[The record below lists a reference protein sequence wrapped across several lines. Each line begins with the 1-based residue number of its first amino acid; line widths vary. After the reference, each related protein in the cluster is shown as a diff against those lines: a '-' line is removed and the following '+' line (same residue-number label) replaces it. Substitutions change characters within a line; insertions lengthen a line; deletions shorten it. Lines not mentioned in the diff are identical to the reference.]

1 MKKIVTLGEL
11 LLRLSAPGH
20 ERFFQS
26 PNFEA
31 TFSGS
36 EANIA
41 CELAQLGN
49 RASYVTAVPD
59 NAIGE
64 AALSEVRKY
73 DVDLSTVIRKDGR
86 IGIYFLETGAYRRP
100 SNVVYDRENSCIAK
114 ALPSDFDWEA
124 VFADASWFHIS
135 GITPAVSENAYR
147 TTIEAI
153 AQAKKR
159 NITVSFDINYRAK
172 LWRYG
177 RRAEDAVKEIVKS
190 ADILITNEG
199 HIRFCLGITVP
210 GYDTSREGLP
220 DEYFEKISI
229 AVKREYPNIHTVALT
244 RRRTYTSDVNDFS
257 ALLHDKNGTFFV
269 SKNITSKI
277 SSIESEGEMRLRRD
291 SYTVFITSK
300 TRSTPSTSRRRPQ
313 ALSTRSPATS
323 RFSEKENWKR
333 SSEMKRR
340 EASSAETIRRFYLHG
355 RERTLCTRSTN

>member
-190 ADILITNEG
+190 ADVLITNEG

-210 GYDTSREGLP
+210 GYDTSKEGLP
-220 DEYFEKISI
+220 DEYFEKISL

-269 SKNITSKI
+269 SKKYHIENIVDRVGGGDAFAAGLIHGFHHFKDTQYTLDFATAAASFKHTI
-277 SSIESEGEMRLRRD
+277 PGDIAIFRKGELESLVEGETTG
-291 SYTVFITSK
+291 S
-300 TRSTPSTSRRRPQ
+300 
-313 ALSTRSPATS
+313 
-323 RFSEKENWKR
+323 
-333 SSEMKRR
+333 
-340 EASSAETIRRFYLHG
+340 IRR
-355 RERTLCTRSTN
+355 

>member
-100 SNVVYDRENSCIAK
+100 SNVVYDRENSCIAE

-190 ADILITNEG
+190 ADVLITNEG

-210 GYDTSREGLP
+210 GYDTSKEGLP
-220 DEYFEKISI
+220 DEYFEKISL

-269 SKNITSKI
+269 SKKYHIENIVDRVGGGDAFAAGLIHGFHHFKDTQYALDFATAAASFKHTI
-277 SSIESEGEMRLRRD
+277 PGDIAIFRKGELESLVEGETTG
-291 SYTVFITSK
+291 S
-300 TRSTPSTSRRRPQ
+300 
-313 ALSTRSPATS
+313 
-323 RFSEKENWKR
+323 
-333 SSEMKRR
+333 
-340 EASSAETIRRFYLHG
+340 IRR
-355 RERTLCTRSTN
+355 

>member
-41 CELAQLGN
+41 CELAQLEN

-100 SNVVYDRENSCIAK
+100 SNVVYDRENSCIAE

-190 ADILITNEG
+190 ADVLITNEG

-210 GYDTSREGLP
+210 GYDTSKEGLP
-220 DEYFEKISI
+220 DEYFEKISL
-229 AVKREYPNIHTVALT
+229 AVKREYSH
-244 RRRTYTSDVNDFS
+244 RRPDQTQNVHFGRQR
-257 ALLHDKNGTFFV
+257 FFGAPARQKRNV
-269 SKNITSKI
+269 FRIEKI
-277 SSIESEGEMRLRRD
+277 SHRKYRR
-291 SYTVFITSK
+291 
-300 TRSTPSTSRRRPQ
+300 SRRRGRCVCGGTHTR
-313 ALSTRSPATS
+313 LSSLQRHAVRS
-323 RFSEKENWKR
+323 RLRNC
-333 SSEMKRR
+333 
-340 EASSAETIRRFYLHG
+340 G
-355 RERTLCTRSTN
+355 RKL

>member
-64 AALSEVRKY
+64 AALAEVRKY
-73 DVDLSTVIRKDGR
+73 DVDLSSVIRKNGR

-100 SNVVYDRENSCIAK
+100 SNVVYDRQNSCIAG
-114 ALPSDFDWEA
+114 ALPSDFNWET

-153 AQAKKR
+153 SQAKKR

-190 ADILITNEG
+190 TDVLITNEG

-210 GYDTSREGLP
+210 GYDTTKEGLA
-220 DEYFEKISI
+220 DEYFKKISL
-229 AVKREYPNIHTVALT
+229 AVKREYPNVHTVALT

-257 ALLHDKNGTFFV
+257 ALLHDRNGTFFV
-269 SKNITSKI
+269 SKKYHIENIVDRVGGGDAFAAGLIHGFHHFKDTQYALDFATAAASFKHTI
-277 SSIESEGEMRLRRD
+277 PGDIAIFRKGELESLVEGDTTGSIQR
-291 SYTVFITSK
+291 
-300 TRSTPSTSRRRPQ
+300 
-313 ALSTRSPATS
+313 
-323 RFSEKENWKR
+323 
-333 SSEMKRR
+333 
-340 EASSAETIRRFYLHG
+340 
-355 RERTLCTRSTN
+355 

>member
-100 SNVVYDRENSCIAK
+100 SNVVYDRENSCVAET
-114 ALPSDFDWEA
+114 LPSDFDWEA

-190 ADILITNEG
+190 ADVLITNEG

-210 GYDTSREGLP
+210 GYDTSKEGLP
-220 DEYFEKISI
+220 DEYFEKISLV
-229 AVKREYPNIHTVALT
+229 VKHEYPNIHTVALT

-269 SKNITSKI
+269 SKKYHIENIVDRVGGGDAFAAGLIHGFHHFEDTQYTLDFATAAASFKHTI
-277 SSIESEGEMRLRRD
+277 PGDIAIFRKGELESLVEGETTG
-291 SYTVFITSK
+291 S
-300 TRSTPSTSRRRPQ
+300 
-313 ALSTRSPATS
+313 
-323 RFSEKENWKR
+323 
-333 SSEMKRR
+333 
-340 EASSAETIRRFYLHG
+340 IRR
-355 RERTLCTRSTN
+355 

>member
-1 MKKIVTLGEL
+1 MKRIVTLGEL

-73 DVDLSTVIRKDGR
+73 DVDLSSVIRKNGR

-100 SNVVYDRENSCIAK
+100 SNVVYDRENSCIAE

-135 GITPAVSENAYR
+135 GITPAVSENAYL

-190 ADILITNEG
+190 ADVLITNEG

-210 GYDTSREGLP
+210 GYDTSKEGLP
-220 DEYFEKISI
+220 DEYFEKISL

-257 ALLHDKNGTFFV
+257 ALLHDKTGTFFV
-269 SKNITSKI
+269 SKKYHIENIVDRVGGGDAFAAGLIHGFHHFKDTQYALDFATAAASFKHTI
-277 SSIESEGEMRLRRD
+277 PGDIAIFRKGELEALVEGE
-291 SYTVFITSK
+291 
-300 TRSTPSTSRRRPQ
+300 
-313 ALSTRSPATS
+313 ATGS
-323 RFSEKENWKR
+323 IQR
-333 SSEMKRR
+333 
-340 EASSAETIRRFYLHG
+340 
-355 RERTLCTRSTN
+355 